1 MSTNNE
7 NPLRFTSHKGDD
19 SRWRRLGVM
28 KQGRRLEQLTLASP
42 ASRKVI
48 YTALIGNGLIAISKF
63 IASAL
68 TGSSAM
74 LSEAIHSVVDMGNQ
88 GLLLLGIK
96 RSKRP
101 PDASHPFGYGMELY
115 FWTFVVAIL
124 IFAVGAGVSI
134 YEGVHKLQHPR
145 VIQNASINYIV
156 LGLAMIF
163 EGYAWYV
170 AFTEFKRIKG
180 KLSYLEAVR
189 RSKDPTVFTVLF
201 EDSAAMLGLMVA
213 FAGVA
218 GATVLG
224 IPEFDGAASILI
236 GVILAVTAMLLAYE
250 SKSLLIGERAKVE
263 VIGGIREII
272 LKQPEIIALN
282 ELLTM
287 HLGPRDILLNLSVDF
302 DDRVSSKQVEDAISD
317 MERQIKARFPEVSRV
332 FIEAQSW
339 QRHREDLKQEPM
351 PTTPTPPL

>member
-1 MSTNNE
+1 M
-7 NPLRFTSHKGDD
+7 
-19 SRWRRLGVM
+19 
-28 KQGRRLEQLTLASP
+28 ASP
-42 ASRKVI
+42 ASKKII

-63 IASAL
+63 IASAA

-74 LSEAIHSVVDMGNQ
+74 FSEAIHSVVDMGNQ

-96 RSKRP
+96 RSQQP
-101 PDASHPFGYGMELY
+101 PDATHPFGYGMELY

-134 YEGVHKLQHPR
+134 YEGVHKLHNPQL
-145 VIQNASINYIV
+145 IQNPLINYVV

-170 AFTEFKRIKG
+170 AFVEFKRIKG
-180 KLSYLEAVR
+180 NMSYLEAVR

-201 EDSAAMLGLMVA
+201 EDSAAMLGLLVA

-218 GATVLG
+218 GATALG
-224 IPEFDGAASILI
+224 MPELDGAASILI
-236 GVILAVTAMLLAYE
+236 GVILALTAMLLAYE

-272 LKQPEIIALN
+272 TKQPEIIALN

-287 HLGPRDILLNLSVDF
+287 HMGPKDILLNLSVDF
-302 DDRVSSKQVEDAISD
+302 DDRVSSKQVEEAISD
-317 MERQIKARFPEVSRV
+317 MEQQIKVKYPEVSRV

-339 QRHREDLKQEPM
+339 QRHRENLRRD
-351 PTTPTPPL
+351 

>member
-1 MSTNNE
+1 MI
-7 NPLRFTSHKGDD
+7 HVGA
-19 SRWRRLGVM
+19 
-28 KQGRRLEQLTLASP
+28 TLAQQIRGLILGKLKLANP
-42 ASRKVI
+42 ASKKVI
-48 YTALIGNGLIAISKF
+48 YTALVGNGLIAVSKS
-63 IASAL
+63 IASAA

-96 RSKRP
+96 RSQQP

-134 YEGVHKLQHPR
+134 YEGVHKLQHPQPIR
-145 VIQNASINYIV
+145 NPIINYVV

-163 EGYAWYV
+163 EGYAWYI
-170 AFTEFKRIKG
+170 AFAEFKRIKG
-180 KLSYLEAVR
+180 TMSYIEAVR
-189 RSKDPTVFTVLF
+189 RSKDPTLFTVLF
-201 EDSAAMLGLMVA
+201 EDSAAMLGLIVA

-218 GATVLG
+218 GATAFGMPRL
-224 IPEFDGAASILI
+224 DGLASILI
-236 GVILAVTAMLLAYE
+236 GVILAVTAALLAYE
-250 SKSLLIGERAKVE
+250 TKSLLIGERATVE

-287 HLGPRDILLNLSVDF
+287 HLGPQDILLNLSVDF
-302 DDRVSSKQVEDAISD
+302 DDRVSSKQVEEAISD
-317 MERQIKARFPEVSRV
+317 MEQRIKAKFPDVSRV

-339 QRHREDLKQEPM
+339 QKHRENLRRNETPA
-351 PTTPTPPL
+351 TPTPPL